1 LHAKAL
7 HNLYSSPNT
16 EMVKLKKV
24 AQVEHETRMRYKK
37 YDQAFLLNALNK
49 TGH

>member
-16 EMVKLKKV
+16 EMVKLKKI
-24 AQVEHETRMRYKK
+24 AQVEHETRMRYQK
-37 YDQAFLLNALNK
+37 YELAFLLNALDNV
-49 TGH
+49 GH